1 MIGQV
6 DAPEL
11 RVLRYFVAVAENLH
25 FGRAAKALHISQP
38 SLSVQ
43 IRKLE
48 RQLHVQLLER
58 TSRAVSLTAAGETL
72 LEEARSLL
80 AQADQL
86 VRAVDALPRSRRRLV
101 VGFQANAAAEL
112 TPRIMEAFRAAHPDV
127 EVVIR
132 SYDLTDPYVGLAD
145 EGVDVAFLREVS
157 PGPDWLHAASL
168 FVEPRLVA
176 FVDDSPLSR
185 FAGTI
190 PFEAVLDLPFVAR
203 KGPDLWRDY
212 WLAMDSRGSAG
223 VHVGAEVTML
233 EECFE
238 AVGLGRAVSFTQ
250 ASTARFFARP
260 GISYRPVESLSP
272 STLAVGWR
280 SDNDTEMTAQFV
292 GIARDVAAQGLT
304 IRP

>member
-1 MIGQV
+1 M

-11 RVLRYFVAVAENLH
+11 RVLRYFVAVAEHLH
-25 FGRAAKALHISQP
+25 FGQAAKALHISQP

-72 LEEARSLL
+72 LTESRSLL

-86 VRAVDALPRSRRRLV
+86 VRAVGALPRSRRRLV

-132 SYDLTDPYVGLAD
+132 SHDLADPYVGLTGED
-145 EGVDVAFLREVS
+145 VDVAFLRKAG
-157 PGPDWLHAASL
+157 PGPDWLRTASL
-168 FVEPRLVA
+168 FVEPRLIA
-176 FVDDSPLSR
+176 FLDDSPLSA
-185 FAGTI
+185 FAGTV
-190 PFEAVLDLPFVAR
+190 PFEAVVDLPFVAR
-203 KGPDLWRDY
+203 NGPDFWRDY

-223 VHVGAEVTML
+223 VRVGAEVTML

-238 AVGLGRAVSFTQ
+238 AVSLGRAVSFTQ

-280 SDNDTEMTAQFV
+280 SDNETELTAQFV
-292 GIARDVAAQGLT
+292 GIARDVAGEGLT
-304 IRP
+304 VRP